1 MAGERVLD
9 TTVQVHPRIGMLAP
23 WLSAPLTAIID
34 G

>member
-9 TTVQVHPRIGMLAP
+9 TVQYTPRIGMLAP
-23 WLSAPLTAIID
+23 WLPVPATTIIA

>member
-9 TTVQVHPRIGMLAP
+9 TVQVHPWIGMLAR
-23 WLSAPLTAIID
+23 WLSALLTLIID

>member
-9 TTVQVHPRIGMLAP
+9 TVQVRPRIRMLAP
-23 WLSAPLTAIID
+23 WLSAPLTTIID